1 MFRMVSGRRSSCC
14 RRLSLCSTTL
24 SPGSLPLARERDVT
38 SLREF
43 HVKRQEGFVILVCTM
58 LECAASQ
65 GDFNNQLVTGLYPDG
80 LPVANDPPVA
90 SI

>member
-1 MFRMVSGRRSSCC
+1 M
-14 RRLSLCSTTL
+14 
-24 SPGSLPLARERDVT
+24 A

-43 HVKRQEGFVILVCTM
+43 HVKRQEEFVILVCTM